1 MSSVIEPILLSLI
14 AGMATG
20 IGGIIVL
27 MMRKASDRVVSFS
40 LGFASG
46 VMLMVSFNN
55 LFLEAERLLT
65 HFELIVMFSLGALMM
80 IVLDLTI
87 PHIEVTTGKEEG
99 KSAKMLRTGTLIALG
114 ITIHNLPE
122 GFVVAA
128 GYTYMPS
135 LGLIIAVAIM
145 LHNIPEGVATA
156 IFFTKAGMKSFKIAI
171 LTLLSGLAEPVAALV
186 GAVALS
192 LVGTKTV
199 VGFSLVFA
207 AGVMTYITAD
217 ELIPVAHE
225 YGYKHTVSVSLLLG
239 IIFALMVDV
248 IVS

>member
-1 MSSVIEPILLSLI
+1 MSSLIEPVLLSLA

-20 IGGIIVL
+20 IGGIMVL
-27 MMRKASDRVVSFS
+27 MLRRVGDRMMSFS
-40 LGFASG
+40 MGLASG
-46 VMLMVSFNN
+46 VMLLVAFNN
-55 LFLEAERLLT
+55 LFLEAAKLLT
-65 HFELIVMFSLGALMM
+65 HIELMIMFSLGALTM
-80 IVLDLTI
+80 IGLDLAV
-87 PHIEVTTGKEEG
+87 PHIELASGTKD
-99 KSAKMLRTGTLIALG
+99 SRNARMLRTGGLIAIG
-114 ITIHNLPE
+114 ITLHNFPE
-122 GFVVAA
+122 GFAVAS
-128 GYTYMPS
+128 GYTYMPG

-156 IFFTKAGMKSFKIAI
+156 IPLAAAGMKPFKIAGI
-171 LTLLSGLAEPVAALV
+171 TFLSGLAEPIAALV

-192 LVGTKTV
+192 LVGTRTL

-239 IIFALMVDV
+239 IILALVVDV
-248 IVS
+248 ILS